1 MKTKHIIIFS
11 IFTVVLT
18 GCSQSD
24 EQLIAEAEAKIA
36 EHRVMIESC
45 ESEISELQKTIA
57 ELKHGEED
65 ELDLL
70 QVTSFNIPKG
80 DFNHYFT
87 VKGNIETDKNALIFP
102 ETQGVVK
109 SISVREGQ
117 RVSKGQKLMSL
128 DMDLI
133 YKNIQEV
140 ETSYE
145 LAKEIYERQERLWE
159 QKIGSEVQY
168 LEAKSRKESLDATLS
183 TLRTQAGKGVVKA
196 PFAGVIDEISPKIGE
211 MASPAMPVARV
222 VSLNEMYVTS
232 QVSENYSGA
241 VKEGMN
247 VRVIVPGVDTL
258 LSKVDRV
265 GQYINPENRTFEVM
279 VALDEETAL
288 KPNMYAALEINDI
301 QMDSVALIPSSMIQQ
316 DSKGAEFVYKLNKN
330 DKVHVVKKTVIQTG
344 PSYDAQTV
352 VMSGIRAGDII
363 VDEGS
368 RKVIHDQEV
377 EVIN

>member
-11 IFTVVLT
+11 ILAVVLA

-24 EQLIAEAEAKIA
+24 EQIIAEAEAKIA
-36 EHRVMIESC
+36 EHRTMIEEC
-45 ESEISELQKTIA
+45 ESEIDELEKTIA
-57 ELKHGEED
+57 ALKNGEEE

-70 QVTSFNIPKG
+70 QVTSFSIPQD

-87 VKGNIETDKNALIFP
+87 VQGNIETDKNAMIFP

-145 LAKEIYERQERLWE
+145 LAKDIYERQERLWE

-168 LEAKSRKESLDATLS
+168 LEAKNRKESLEATLS
-183 TLRTQAGKGVVKA
+183 TLRTQASKGVVKA

-258 LSKVDRV
+258 LSTVDRV

-316 DSKGAEFVYKLNKN
+316 DSKGAEFVYKLNQN
-330 DKVHVVKKTVIQTG
+330 GKVHVVKKTVIQTG
-344 PSYDAQTV
+344 PSYNAQTV
-352 VMSGIRAGDII
+352 VMSGIKAGDII